1 MIGIQSWRDGK
12 GRRGDFRESACALV
26 DLEHG
31 DIVMGGIEDE
41 DKPTPAVDSDQATSN
56 RSLRGDPGTALRAPV
71 WLALLNPVMTEEVGV
86 VG

>member
-1 MIGIQSWRDGK
+1 
-12 GRRGDFRESACALV
+12 
-26 DLEHG
+26 
-31 DIVMGGIEDE
+31 MGGIEDE